1 MNNTNN
7 QIEMLDILNI
17 MSFMLGVQNLN
28 ENLTQNDK
36 QDMIQDLHNTL
47 EANIQD
53 IHQHL
58 IEQDKKIDQI
68 LHILSQDRSNKSS

>member
-58 IEQDKKIDQI
+58 IEGG
-68 LHILSQDRSNKSS
+68 S

>member
-7 QIEMLDILNI
+7 QIEMLDVLNI
-17 MSFMLGVQNLN
+17 MSFMLGIQNLN

-58 IEQDKKIDQI
+58 IEQDKKMDQI
-68 LHILSQDRSNKSS
+68 LHMLSQNKSN

>member
-1 MNNTNN
+1 MNNNTNN

-17 MSFMLGVQNLN
+17 MSFMLGIQNLN

-47 EANIQD
+47 KANI
-53 IHQHL
+53 
-58 IEQDKKIDQI
+58 
-68 LHILSQDRSNKSS
+68 